1 MKRFFEFGRKKKK
14 EQPSPG
20 SAGPPCPA
28 GAYELRQKDLGGLH
42 RMAAGG
48 DLAPER
54 QALKK
59 CGIAGREKAEC
70 SLPGGAGE
78 GCRQQPHR
86 GGLLE
91 EPPGHSAATLC
102 SRLAVAC
109 LCAAWRAQ
117 RAGLAAEPRKLPC
130 VNREELKERASSCS
144 PGTGKVDIIGNRSA
158 MLEVMVK
165 TCALFI
171 GVSPFCSSGLVKAKS
186 CTRDVGSI
194 TPPGSFQ
201 KVVPLVAA
209 GSSAQVL
216 LDLPAA
222 SFPGISQW
230 GYFAAAQASAV
241 LFYAMGDERQILLFC
256 NQDDR
261 VLLFGLLHVVRG
273 ALMQAVTGAWARESV
288 QIRFYREEN
297 VTYLSGSCEGFANQP
312 QAFGVQL
319 LLASSLWTNLTYLFF
334 RTALHLACANGLVDV
349 VTSLVENKQELNLL
363 DGANRSPLMKA
374 VQCQQEECV
383 AVLLQRGADVNLAD
397 ADGNTTLHLAV
408 LSPNTSVAVLLLEH
422 NASIDAQNKEGFTP
436 LMLAVS
442 LHRVEMVE
450 FLLKEGADVHTRDQ
464 CERTPLMTA
473 ASGGERH
480 LIKVL
485 LQYGA
490 DVSHKDTNGQT
501 AADYA
506 VIHGHSRWFV
516 LLELIVFTVDFSRRH
531 QMEFCECASL
541 SLLGGAACQA
551 VKVVVTCVLH
561 VCFQGCGLLAVR
573 LPTCLESSSIRD
585 CGGAVETYSGRM
597 VLENLLQ
604 DALSMPAREMSS
616 MQGTLIA
623 WVWQSLACAQKA
635 QVLHPGMW
643 LQWQLFLA
651 TALHTSVFFLR
662 CYPEFLQKLLG
673 VHSRALGL
681 EEQGINSAC
690 LSRLRSGW
698 WQGFCMR
705 TVRRGQISVSRTLIF
720 QLIVG
725 GPVDMLQG
733 RAAIQKDLDKLG
745 KWTVS
750 FLGVIMSPQCKRDW
764 SFSTTD
770 DFSQGDSIRSSE
782 KEGSDDAWHTS
793 EEEELDFHPKEPQK
807 PNLVLLMKA
816 FQQFRKNN
824 DRNGSGTESP
834 KSPKKSVKK
843 RPPTHGN
850 LNKRECGELLHHDTS
865 DASNLEED
873 AENDNGDDDEDYEGE
888 EEEEE
893 EDLTQDEK
901 EKEGLEDDKTQ
912 SNDILEEEQDG
923 ETKRKGEIN
932 QKLEYFG
939 NAECEGEAQRGTGD
953 VSGDDR
959 KIEEELA
966 EKAEEPVDTPVSFIG
981 GYSERLPENISAVS
995 PKIMNNEV
1003 SCKSVPKQ
1011 AVFQNVNNLQDTRES
1026 CNRKSVTWERFPR
1039 NADSCFAD
1047 CELTDW
1053 NEEVPQPVPDS
1064 CLQEKESSFG
1074 DSFGSGSNS
1083 WSAGKNPK
1091 RKSQGPNSLVLEHV
1105 DKEDTEEE
1113 QYQVV
1118 DDKVCEVLK
1127 PESDNLCL
1135 SGPEESLRAAFCSRS
1150 QEKSPER
1157 EEEEPKREK
1166 EDTVEELQTAVVEG
1180 VKNCVCKDSHHI
1192 HNAGERNELV
1202 NTDPNSFSIAIKA
1215 HPSERWQWRKAAFVS
1230 FHSFLKNRNCSV
1242 GFQTMLYDVKCSE
1255 LSRGLGAG
1263 GGGAICI
1270 VCLQRV
1276 AWCAVAAVVHRH
1288 LPLARRQE
1296 EVVVSRRYHDV
1307 TLGVKIPWNNA
1318 HFLGLTDGA
1327 QQSEIQTLGVSLL
1340 TSVVGAP
1347 PAEGAEEEEDTESPW
1362 DSEVLS
1368 VKDME
1373 VSTRDVG
1380 RSVLQPFGESCSAEV
1395 LATHAGRVCPCSPL
1409 SVDTGLGNISTKLN
1423 VRYKLSAGVGS
1434 PQTCSYWFTA
1444 RILRSGSTH
1453 SRCDCPVYRVSVC
1466 PFQEPY
1472 QGFLFLLHG
1481 GEGEYSSSAEK
1492 EETSDGVGNYGV
1504 QVCKRKYFD
1513 LRSEL
1518 VNGVIHEEEGQ
1529 IKYLKLDDLPDAFP
1543 ASAKGGVFAEGEKG
1557 LAKETRSRSWMVLAH
1572 WDSKAAGPVLK
1583 GPRAKEAAQLD
1594 EFATEMTQINCD
1606 FLFLG
1611 NHSVC
1616 TCLLKD
1622 KCILET
1628 TNFIEKAACEK
1639 QTDKAEMSHRKTLAA
1654 KEESCSADKQLNPKP
1669 WEERYERMWV
1679 ENEKRELKTNFKSI
1693 TAELK
1698 QLFGEINET
1707 GKTISLVE
1715 EVSEDGF
1722 REELESSHVVS
1733 SRATESSTK
1742 LESTG
1747 EFGDT
1752 KLQLCGKE
1760 PRMET
1765 VIQSLCALP
1774 DQKSLN
1780 ANLKDTWSRDE
1791 EDSTNDA
1798 DNTKVPLGKGEG
1810 KKVPSMEV
1818 ENDENG
1824 SSRNVG
1830 GSPEYSLKHGLKP
1843 SLLDDVSNTLP
1854 KIRSIST
1861 CDENV
1866 LFVTEGKLGKGSGV
1880 DGDDVPRDCLR
1891 DSNKIG
1897 EQKLNLGEE
1906 LKQDVE
1912 RFKSKVGLL
1921 QMVFLA
1927 LEKEKNENIIEENVS
1942 SEEKSESIKMPM
1954 KGEFSL
1960 NAEVAK
1966 KGKRQTSEQKA
1977 EQQMSSSSG
1986 NHFQV
1991 LDDST
1996 VSETSPDEGRPAA
2009 KRKSE
2014 KNKVSAQMEVTDDL
2028 DLTLSSDT
2036 TSEDVEFRT
2045 STYREA
2051 MLLLEQL
2058 SVGHTGSA
2066 IMLEI
2071 QNVFLEYEQRLAR
2084 EKKRCTAVWR
2094 EVRRLESEKEESP
2107 LIAEETQD
2115 LKSMLA
2121 HQEVEWKSDIQSLKS
2136 TLKEEEEKRLRVERL
2151 YEKTR
2156 EKLRRKEEQYC
2167 KETEE
2172 KRQLELHSRN
2182 LEMEVLALSKL
2193 LNQIEEESDETQRQ
2207 LSREKRAR
2215 ALQEGILN
2223 SHLWRQKELEEETR
2237 TIEKNSE
2244 ESDTEREKAMLFK
2257 NQLLQDEIAV
2267 LRLELDQVRRKH
2279 QEEEGKLLE
2288 ENEALKEKN
2297 EDLKK
2302 ELNLNEEALTQ
2313 TALQYDGQ
2321 LNFLRTQSAV
2331 LTSKLEQTKEGKD
2344 RLEVEIGSFRS
2355 RLSSALQELEG
2366 LQSSKSDVEQT
2377 LQRERDE
2384 WLRLQDKL
2392 HRDLSDVR
2400 ETDKSLALQLSKAE
2414 NKANSLQNELHQLE
2428 QVLREKTL
2436 LLEMT
2441 QKELSQARCQAK
2453 ECDRARHLEKDQVSQ
2468 FLIKQES
2475 MQERLAQ
2482 LQSENLVLRQ
2492 QLEDMQKEGIIKEEV
2507 VNNVQDRLNDIFHK
2521 LRADTEK
2528 QVYLV
2533 EERNKELDAN
2543 CADLRE
2549 QVLKYETDKVERE
2562 GMVRQLQQ
2570 ELADALK
2577 KQSMSEASLEVTAR
2591 YRSDLEEDKLRLQ
2604 KELEKV
2610 KTELEK
2616 QSVLALTSKDLHSMW
2631 EEQLKSRAHLEE
2643 RIAQLHRE
2651 KADLLEQCEKER
2663 KQVKELE
2670 EMKRPVELRLDQEMQ
2685 RNVELQK
2692 DWKRLKRLLN
2702 RAMKKLRVYE
2712 EKEMASQLDL
2722 QGEMKNRYS
2731 ERISEVDGLKTKV
2744 CELSQQLEIE
2754 SRKSMQLETEN
2765 GDLREELF
2773 TLRADHEKLEKSKC
2787 QLKEEVADLKHRLE
2801 TNVVD
2806 HSQIEQYK
2814 RELEERAAQEITQKL
2829 QEVNLFLQTQAA
2841 SQDRLEE
2848 IRASHHASLRNQLK
2862 QRIRDLEC
2870 ELHRV
2875 TNTQQDSFF
2884 QKESVQ
2890 AEAER
2895 FKELYLEEVKL
2906 RRCLANKLERA
2917 TERVAEANAKLL
2929 EERHRSES
2937 LIMSSVVSGGLAASP
2952 VPYPPELGHLGSSLA
2967 LNRSLSLGGSFLR
2980 PAGDTSSSR
2989 SRVEAYVA
2997 KVRRELDEKITK
3009 ELERATA
3016 ELETGSA
3023 GVSPIVS
3030 TDGSSGN
3037 LRVDQD
3043 PLGRAVQEYCDVL
3056 TKNYLI

>member
-1 MKRFFEFGRKKKK
+1 MKRILGFGRKKV
-14 EQPSPG
+14 QSSPG
-20 SAGPPCPA
+20 SACLPCPA
-28 GAYELRQKDLGGLH
+28 GACELRQKDLGGLH
-42 RMAAGG
+42 CAAATG

-59 CGIAGREKAEC
+59 CGIAGRDKAE
-70 SLPGGAGE
+70 
-78 GCRQQPHR
+78 
-86 GGLLE
+86 
-91 EPPGHSAATLC
+91 
-102 SRLAVAC
+102 
-109 LCAAWRAQ
+109 
-117 RAGLAAEPRKLPC
+117 
-130 VNREELKERASSCS
+130 
-144 PGTGKVDIIGNRSA
+144 
-158 MLEVMVK
+158 
-165 TCALFI
+165 
-171 GVSPFCSSGLVKAKS
+171 
-186 CTRDVGSI
+186 
-194 TPPGSFQ
+194 
-201 KVVPLVAA
+201 
-209 GSSAQVL
+209 
-216 LDLPAA
+216 
-222 SFPGISQW
+222 
-230 GYFAAAQASAV
+230 
-241 LFYAMGDERQILLFC
+241 
-256 NQDDR
+256 
-261 VLLFGLLHVVRG
+261 
-273 ALMQAVTGAWARESV
+273 
-288 QIRFYREEN
+288 
-297 VTYLSGSCEGFANQP
+297 
-312 QAFGVQL
+312 
-319 LLASSLWTNLTYLFF
+319 
-334 RTALHLACANGLVDV
+334 RTALHLACASGLVDIV
-349 VTSLVENKQELNLL
+349 MSLIENKQELNLL
-363 DGANRSPLMKA
+363 DSANRSPLMKA

-383 AVLLQRGADVNLAD
+383 AVLLQHGADVNLAD
-397 ADGNTTLHLAV
+397 ADGNTALHLAV
-408 LSPNTSVAVLLLEH
+408 LSPSTSVAVLLLEH

-473 ASGGERH
+473 ASGGKRH

-506 VIHGHSRWFV
+506 VTHGHS
-516 LLELIVFTVDFSRRH
+516 
-531 QMEFCECASL
+531 SL
-541 SLLGGAACQA
+541 SEQLTDHGDWENTGAASAGGAQGITALSPPCQA
-551 VKVVVTCVLH
+551 
-561 VCFQGCGLLAVR
+561 GDAGLMWGAPAVDR
-573 LPTCLESSSIRD
+573 GGMPESPNQ
-585 CGGAVETYSGRM
+585 T
-597 VLENLLQ
+597 
-604 DALSMPAREMSS
+604 
-616 MQGTLIA
+616 
-623 WVWQSLACAQKA
+623 
-635 QVLHPGMW
+635 
-643 LQWQLFLA
+643 
-651 TALHTSVFFLR
+651 
-662 CYPEFLQKLLG
+662 
-673 VHSRALGL
+673 
-681 EEQGINSAC
+681 
-690 LSRLRSGW
+690 
-698 WQGFCMR
+698 
-705 TVRRGQISVSRTLIF
+705 SRT
-720 QLIVG
+720 
-725 GPVDMLQG
+725 
-733 RAAIQKDLDKLG
+733 G
-745 KWTVS
+745 KS
-750 FLGVIMSPQCKRDW
+750 RKA
-764 SFSTTD
+764 TD

-782 KEGSDDAWHTS
+782 KEGSDDTWHTS
-793 EEEELDFHPKEPQK
+793 EEEELDFHPREPQK

-843 RPPTHGN
+843 RPPTHRN
-850 LNKRECGELLHHDTS
+850 LNKRERGELLRHDTS

-873 AENDNGDDDEDYEGE
+873 GENDNGDDNEDYEGEE

-893 EDLTQDEK
+893 EDLTQDEE

-923 ETKRKGEIN
+923 KTKRKGGIN

-981 GYSERLPENISAVS
+981 GCSERLQENISAMS

-1011 AVFQNVNNLQDTRES
+1011 AVFQNVNNLQGTQES

-1074 DSFGSGSNS
+1074 DGFGSGSNS

-1127 PESDNLCL
+1127 PEN
-1135 SGPEESLRAAFCSRS
+1135 
-1150 QEKSPER
+1150 
-1157 EEEEPKREK
+1157 
-1166 EDTVEELQTAVVEG
+1166 
-1180 VKNCVCKDSHHI
+1180 SHQV

-1263 GGGAICI
+1263 GGGTICI

-1307 TLGVKIPWNNA
+1307 TLGVKKPWNNA
-1318 HFLGLTDGA
+1318 HFLGLTDGE

-1362 DSEVLS
+1362 DSEVLP

-1380 RSVLQPFGESCSAEV
+1380 RKLCSADLVSGCPEGLQPRC
-1395 LATHAGRVCPCSPL
+1395 PL

-1492 EETSDGVGNYGV
+1492 EETSDGIGNCGV

-1518 VNGVIHEEEGQ
+1518 EEFLRREERVWLRRRDQG
-1529 IKYLKLDDLPDAFP
+1529 
-1543 ASAKGGVFAEGEKG
+1543 
-1557 LAKETRSRSWMVLAH
+1557 
-1572 WDSKAAGPVLK
+1572 
-1583 GPRAKEAAQLD
+1583 D

-1628 TNFIEKAACEK
+1628 TNFIEKPACEK

-1654 KEESCSADKQLNPKP
+1654 KEESCK
-1669 WEERYERMWV
+1669 
-1679 ENEKRELKTNFKSI
+1679 
-1693 TAELK
+1693 LK

-1707 GKTISLVE
+1707 GKMTSLVE

-1733 SRATESSTK
+1733 SHATESSTK

-1765 VIQSLCALP
+1765 VIPGLCALP

-1780 ANLKDTWSRDE
+1780 ANVKDTWSRDE

-1824 SSRNVG
+1824 SSRNVE
-1830 GSPEYSLKHGLKP
+1830 GSPEYSLKHCLKP

-1861 CDENV
+1861 CDENA
-1866 LFVTEGKLGKGSGV
+1866 LFVTEGKLGTGSGV
-1880 DGDDVPRDCLR
+1880 DGDDVPRDCLI

-1897 EQKLNLGEE
+1897 EQKLT
-1906 LKQDVE
+1906 
-1912 RFKSKVGLL
+1912 
-1921 QMVFLA
+1921 VFLQT
-1927 LEKEKNENIIEENVS
+1927 LGNRVNENIIEEDVS

-1996 VSETSPDEGRPAA
+1996 FSETSPDEGRPAA

-2036 TSEDVEFRT
+2036 SGDVEFT

-2071 QNVFLEYEQRLAR
+2071 QNLFLEYEQRLAR
-2084 EKKRCTAVWR
+2084 EKKQCTAVWR

-2107 LIAEETQD
+2107 LMAEETQD

-2193 LNQIEEESDETQRQ
+2193 LNQIEEESDETRRQ
-2207 LSREKRAR
+2207 LSWERRAR

-2223 SHLWRQKELEEETR
+2223 NHLWRQKELEEETR
-2237 TIEKNSE
+2237 TIKKNSE
-2244 ESDTEREKAMLFK
+2244 ESDTEREKTMLFK

-2267 LRLELDQVRRKH
+2267 LRLELDQVRLKH

-2313 TALQYDGQ
+2313 TALQYDGE

-2344 RLEVEIGSFRS
+2344 RLEVEIGLFRS
-2355 RLSSALQELEG
+2355 RLSSALQELER

-2384 WLRLQDKL
+2384 CLRLQDKL

-2441 QKELSQARCQAK
+2441 QKELSQAQCQAK

-2492 QLEDMQKEGIIKEEV
+2492 QLEDMQKEGIIKEKV
-2507 VNNVQDRLNDIFHK
+2507 VNDVQDRFNDIFHK

-2533 EERNKELDAN
+2533 EERNKELNAN

-2549 QVLKYETDKVERE
+2549 QVLKYETDKVER
-2562 GMVRQLQQ
+2562 
-2570 ELADALK
+2570 
-2577 KQSMSEASLEVTAR
+2577 
-2591 YRSDLEEDKLRLQ
+2591 
-2604 KELEKV
+2604 
-2610 KTELEK
+2610 ELEK

-2631 EEQLKSRAHLEE
+2631 EEQLKSRSQLEE

-2670 EMKRPVELRLDQEMQ
+2670 EMKCPVELRLDQEMQ

-2692 DWKRLKRLLN
+2692 DSKRLKRLLN

-2731 ERISEVDGLKTKV
+2731 ERVSEVDGLKTKV

-2754 SRKSMQLETEN
+2754 SRKSTQLETEN

-2787 QLKEEVADLKHRLE
+2787 QLKEEVADLKHCLE

-2829 QEVNLFLQTQAA
+2829 QEANLFLQMQAA

-2848 IRASHHASLRNQLK
+2848 IRASHHASLRNQLTH
-2862 QRIRDLEC
+2862 RIRDLEC

-2929 EERHRSES
+2929 QKHHRSES

-2952 VPYPPELGHLGSSLA
+2952 VPYPPELGHPGSSLA

-2997 KVRRELDEKITK
+2997 KVRRELDGKITE

-3030 TDGSSGN
+3030 TDGSSEN
-3037 LRVDQD
+3037 LRVDHD
-3043 PLGRAVQEYCDVL
+3043 PLGRAVQEYRDVL